1 MGIQNLV
8 TSVLLSKNI
17 HKFFALG
24 TRMMAQWLALVL
36 TEDPDSIPNTNMATP
51 RGSHTEIHAAK
62 SPMYIN
68 KNKLKKIT

>member
-1 MGIQNLV
+1 
-8 TSVLLSKNI
+8 
-17 HKFFALG
+17 
-24 TRMMAQWLALVL
+24 MMAQWLALVL